1 MQKTKIT
8 APARYSGP
16 ASYGDLVLEFRDGV
30 AETPGELN
38 EGHRR
43 YFRRRGFTVEEV
55 AAYDPAA
62 HNVTEVIEYLDS
74 ATDEE
79 RARVLAAEQAGE
91 ARKGVL
97 AYSAPKEDPEDPETP
112 ETADETGEDGDA

>member
-8 APARYSGP
+8 APAKYSGP

-30 AETPGELN
+30 AETPGKLN
-38 EGHRR
+38 DGHRR

-55 AAYDPAA
+55 AAYDPSA

-79 RARVLAAEQAGE
+79 RERVLAAEQAGE

-97 AYSAPKEDPEDPETP
+97 AYTAPQEDPEDP
-112 ETADETGEDGDA
+112 DETGEDGDA

>member
-8 APARYSGP
+8 APAKYSGP

-30 AETPGELN
+30 AEAPGELN

-62 HNVTEVIEYLDS
+62 HTVTEVIEYLDS

-79 RARVLAAEQAGE
+79 RARVLAAEEAGE

-97 AYSAPKEDPEDPETP
+97 AYSAPKEDPEDPEEP
-112 ETADETGEDGDA
+112 EAPDETGEDGDA

>member
-8 APARYSGP
+8 APAKYSGP

-30 AETPGELN
+30 AETPGKLN
-38 EGHRR
+38 DGHRR

-79 RARVLAAEQAGE
+79 RERVLAAEQAGE

-97 AYSAPKEDPEDPETP
+97 AYSTPKETPETPETP

>member
-30 AETPGELN
+30 AETPGKLN

-55 AAYDPAA
+55 AAFDPAA

-79 RARVLAAEQAGE
+79 RERVLAAEQAGE

-112 ETADETGEDGDA
+112 EAPDETGEDGDA

>member
-8 APARYSGP
+8 APAKYSGP

-38 EGHRR
+38 DGHRR

-79 RARVLAAEQAGE
+79 RERVLAAEQAGE

-97 AYSAPKEDPEDPETP
+97 AYSTPKETPEETP
-112 ETADETGEDGDA
+112 ETPDETGEDGDA